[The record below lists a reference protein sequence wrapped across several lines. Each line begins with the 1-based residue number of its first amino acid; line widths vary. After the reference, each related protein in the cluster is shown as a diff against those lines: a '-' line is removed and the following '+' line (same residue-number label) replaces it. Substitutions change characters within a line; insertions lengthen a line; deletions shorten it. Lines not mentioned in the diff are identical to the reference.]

1 MRLAVYNVENLFN
14 RAKVMNHTDWAEGRE
29 TLKQFADLNV
39 LMGERTYTGAMKTKM
54 VALMKTLG
62 LEKKDQ
68 GPNVILRRNR
78 GALVRRPQ
86 AGGIEIIASG
96 RGAWVGSLELI
107 PEPIDHESML
117 ITARVIRD
125 VNADI
130 LGVVEA
136 ESRPA
141 LKQFSDEIVS
151 AVGGNPYENL
161 MLIDGNDDRGID
173 VGIGYRNSVELD
185 FMRSHVTDKQ
195 DDGNSVFSRDC
206 PEYHFTFPSG
216 KRLLVMVN
224 HFKSKGFG
232 SQASSNAKRKA
243 QAQRV
248 REIYDDRLADG
259 IDHIAII
266 GDLNDTP
273 DSDQLKPL
281 HTGTSMK
288 DIFTH
293 PSFDNG
299 GFPGTFGLCNA
310 ANKIDYML
318 LSPKLFQRVNAAGVF
333 RKGMWPGV
341 QPPRWEVYDELEQQI
356 NSGSDHACL
365 FMDFNL

>member
-14 RAKVMNHTDWAEGRE
+14 RAKVMNHADWAEGQE
-29 TLKQFADLNV
+29 TLKQFADLNT
-39 LMGERTYTGAMKTKM
+39 LLGAGTYTNAIKTKM
-54 VALMKTLG
+54 VILMEALG

-68 GPNVILRRNR
+68 GSYVILRRNR
-78 GALVRRPQ
+78 GALVKRPQ
-86 AGGIEIIASG
+86 AGGIEIIANG
-96 RGAWVGSLELI
+96 RADWVGSLELL
-107 PEPIDHESML
+107 PEPINHQSML
-117 ITARVIRD
+117 MTARVIRD
-125 VNADI
+125 VKADI

-151 AVGGNPYENL
+151 AVEGTPYENV

-173 VGIGYRNSVELD
+173 VGIAYRDTVTLD
-185 FMRSHVTDKQ
+185 FIRSHVTDKQ
-195 DDGNSVFSRDC
+195 VNGNLIFSRDC
-206 PEYHFTFPSG
+206 PEYHFRTPNG
-216 KRLLVMVN
+216 KRLLIMVN

-232 SQASSNAKRKA
+232 SQASNDAKRKA

-248 REIYDDRLADG
+248 REIYDERLAEG

-273 DSDQLKPL
+273 DSNPLEPL
-281 HTGTSMK
+281 HDSTSMK
-288 DIFTH
+288 DIFMH
-293 PSFDNG
+293 PNFDNG
-299 GFPGTFGLCNA
+299 GFPGTFDLCNA
-310 ANKIDYML
+310 SNKIDYIL
-318 LSPKLFQRVNAAGVF
+318 LSPKLFERVNGAGVF

-341 QPPRWEVYDELEQQI
+341 RPARWEAYDELEEKI
-356 NSGSDHACL
+356 HAGSDHACL